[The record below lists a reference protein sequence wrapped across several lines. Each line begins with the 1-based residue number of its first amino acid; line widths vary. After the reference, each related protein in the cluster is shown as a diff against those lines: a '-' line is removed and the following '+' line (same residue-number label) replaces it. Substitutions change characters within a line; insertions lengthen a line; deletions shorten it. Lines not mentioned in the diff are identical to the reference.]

1 MGEIS
6 MSGVRSYDLAEF
18 PEPTGREEVWRFS
31 PRAALKPL
39 LEDAASDAHLTWHA
53 TVPAG
58 ITVREISAQEA
69 RQRAASAPV
78 DRISALAA
86 AHSGG
91 AMLLEVPVAA
101 EHSEPV
107 VIDLTGQ
114 GRIDLFFLGNINNAG
129 NNRTAF
135 DHGLDRNSILGETLL

>member
-6 MSGVRSYDLAEF
+6 MSGVRSYDIAEF
-18 PEPTGREEVWRFS
+18 PEPTGREEVWRFA

-69 RQRAASAPV
+69 RQRAASAPWTGSRHWPL
-78 DRISALAA
+78 RIPAVRCCWRCPSQ
-86 AHSGG
+86 
-91 AMLLEVPVAA
+91 P
-101 EHSEPV
+101 
-107 VIDLTGQ
+107 
-114 GRIDLFFLGNINNAG
+114 
-129 NNRTAF
+129 
-135 DHGLDRNSILGETLL
+135 SIPSPS